1 MFALLLAPVNS
12 YLSVLTLL
20 AIPSYTTLLATQPYA
35 TRASIGH
42 AVVSSVLKNDTLI
55 ETPEDVSGVLSL
67 CNVLVKDNKDST
79 IGGGGRPRGQQQY
92 DAREMAEEQGWVARM
107 VHLFRSDDLQTQFD
121 VSALVSSSLTVQ
133 LLQTAR
139 KHFAEGGDRIRYTF
153 PPLISSGIKLAR
165 RYKAKESTVRAR
177 HCGTDTQDDESE
189 TKLASLFKFI
199 HQVISI
205 LYHKVEA
212 SEICLRLFLLA
223 AQVADECGLEE
234 LTYEFFVQAF
244 VIYEESISESRAQL
258 QAIAGIIS
266 ALQSSRVFG
275 TDNYDTLITK
285 AALHGSKLLKK
296 SHQATAVLYA
306 SHMWWQSPLLGREM
320 DDKTPYR
327 DGKRVLECLQKSLRI
342 ASSCID
348 EITSVQ
354 LYVDALDQ
362 YIYYYEQGVEA
373 VRRFLS

>member
-1 MFALLLAPVNS
+1 M
-12 YLSVLTLL
+12 
-20 AIPSYTTLLATQPYA
+20 
-35 TRASIGH
+35 
-42 AVVSSVLKNDTLI
+42 
-55 ETPEDVSGVLSL
+55 
-67 CNVLVKDNKDST
+67 
-79 IGGGGRPRGQQQY
+79 
-92 DAREMAEEQGWVARM
+92 
-107 VHLFRSDDLQTQFD
+107 
-121 VSALVSSSLTVQ
+121 
-133 LLQTAR
+133 
-139 KHFAEGGDRIRYTF
+139 
-153 PPLISSGIKLAR
+153 
-165 RYKAKESTVRAR
+165 
-177 HCGTDTQDDESE
+177 
-189 TKLASLFKFI
+189 ASLFKFI

-373 VRRFLS
+373 VRHLSVRVLTLQVTPKYINSLVELITSNIDSIHGADVHPSSGAPPGLVDNVHTPEMIARVSGMLVKSLTKQHFRNTLVYVQSKMSQEAEAAEEEKKEIDWDSVDIAGAMLKMGLQ